1 MGEKSNISW
10 TDASWNA
17 VTGCSKVSEGC
28 RYCYAET
35 LSLRMGW
42 SDAAWTFPNAARNV
56 VLHPERLDMPLRWK
70 RPRMIFVNSMS
81 DLFHELVPDKFIR
94 QIFAIM
100 AASPQHTFQ
109 VLTKRPERMRA
120 FVNDTALE
128 DVLRAGE
135 SSGLGFT
142 WKGRGSGVCMYGG
155 PRDIPQLPLP
165 NVWLGTSVEN
175 QRAAD
180 ERIPHLLDTPAAVR
194 FLSCEPLL
202 GPLDLT
208 GIHYRGML
216 PNVSPGVDL
225 PFDVKINAL
234 TGASFDGWD
243 TEPPSHDR
251 IGWVIVGGESG
262 SHLTSADQD
271 DRWMDPAWARDIRDQ
286 CVAAG
291 VPFFMKQHS
300 AKRPG
305 QQPYIIEADHSHTE
319 WHQFP
324 EAVAQ

>member
-10 TDASWNA
+10 TESSWNP

-56 VLHPERLDMPLRWK
+56 VLHPDRLELPLKWRK
-70 RPRMIFVNSMS
+70 PRMIFVNSMS
-81 DLFHELVPDKFIR
+81 DVFHEQVPDEYIER
-94 QIFAIM
+94 MFAVM
-100 AASPQHTFQ
+100 ALAPQHTFQ
-109 VLTKRPERMRA
+109 VLTKRPERMREW
-120 FVNDTALE
+120 VTGGDPLE
-128 DVLRAGE
+128 SREIAVGRMAE
-135 SSGLGFT
+135 HLGKIV
-142 WKGRGSGVCMYGG
+142 WDARGSDPSHYSRAITAEQAKLRRVWPGW
-155 PRDIPQLPLP
+155 PLP
-165 NVWLGTSVEN
+165 NVWLGTSVED

-180 ERIPHLLDTPAAVR
+180 ERIPHLLNTPAAVR

-202 GPLDLT
+202 GPLDLHRYLWEAA
-208 GIHYRGML
+208 GPEWAGEN
-216 PNVSPGVDL
+216 PSPDL
-225 PFDVKINAL
+225 
-234 TGASFDGWD
+234 
-243 TEPPSHDR
+243 
-251 IGWVIVGGESG
+251 GWVIVGGESG

-291 VPFFMKQHS
+291 TPFFMKQHS

-305 QQPYIIEADHSHTE
+305 QMPYIIEADHSHTE

-324 EAVAQ
+324 EGVTA